1 MRTTLTIDDDLYD
14 ALRERASVQGV
25 AFRDVV
31 NDALRRGLM
40 TGSSGEGTEAR
51 FEVVPRSLGFRPGV
65 DPSRLNSLLDEL
77 ESEGFAE
84 HTGQKIADS

>member
-25 AFRDVV
+25 AFREVV

-40 TGSSGEGTEAR
+40 TGTSGERTEAR

-77 ESEGFAE
+77 ESESFAE
-84 HTGQKIADS
+84 QTGQKIADS